1 MSNWKHE
8 YREKAKD
15 KDLAIDPYM
24 IKHMQ
29 CPKCH
34 QDLVVSRIVT
44 VCEKGHLNDFPWV
57 EWVHEKAKKPICS
70 SPALE
75 FKTGASGTEGLEG
88 LSVRCTT
95 CDARTTLKGA
105 FDKDCFQRMDEKNG
119 RSDFIC
125 SGNHPFKHV
134 KEK

>member
-1 MSNWKHE
+1 MVFLPEMQEVSDFVKMKQE

-44 VCEKGHLNDFPWV
+44 VCEKGH
-57 EWVHEKAKKPICS
+57 
-70 SPALE
+70 
-75 FKTGASGTEGLEG
+75 
-88 LSVRCTT
+88 
-95 CDARTTLKGA
+95 
-105 FDKDCFQRMDEKNG
+105 
-119 RSDFIC
+119 
-125 SGNHPFKHV
+125 
-134 KEK
+134 